1 MEHPLSDMMTNT
13 MSKIKDMVD
22 VNTVVGSPIT
32 TPGGVTIIPVTKVS
46 IGYGGG
52 GSDFAM
58 KNMPANRDNPFGGG
72 AGAGIKITPVAF
84 LVIRGENVRMLPVAE
99 PASTSVDRLIEL
111 LPDLLE
117 KGEAYFAEKK
127 AAKEAEKAAED
138 TNFHFSQ
145 THRRLNPPLRR
156 LGNGYAS
163 VCLSESHRLRLLCLL
178 RLHRPELRHHP
189 IPRL

>member
-1 MEHPLSDMMTNT
+1 MEHPLSDMMTNS
-13 MSKIKDMVD
+13 MSKIRDMID
-22 VNTVVGSPIT
+22 VNTVVGDPIT

-58 KNMPANRDNPFGGG
+58 KNMPANRDNPC

-127 AAKEAEKAAED
+127 AAKEAEKAAEE
-138 TNFHFSQ
+138 
-145 THRRLNPPLRR
+145 
-156 LGNGYAS
+156 A
-163 VCLSESHRLRLLCLL
+163 
-178 RLHRPELRHHP
+178 
-189 IPRL
+189 